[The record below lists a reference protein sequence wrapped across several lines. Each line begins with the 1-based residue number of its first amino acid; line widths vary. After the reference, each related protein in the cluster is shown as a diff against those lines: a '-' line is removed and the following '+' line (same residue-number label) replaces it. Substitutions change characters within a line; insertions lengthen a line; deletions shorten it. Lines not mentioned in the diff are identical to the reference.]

1 MHYLQLIV
9 NLDPLCHRFRFPQ
22 SHFNT
27 HNAIMLS
34 IVPKSAI
41 PDLTEYIYDVI
52 QHQIFFIDV
61 HSKMF
66 PWSGS
71 PTAYV
76 AEPMLRID
84 PDWFFWSGVYNK
96 EPGTGRSCSDKPNQ
110 RNSFFCDRSPN
121 INWAEIRISIR
132 GFEFAESN
140 IKTCFPQM
148 MPTGARNGPIPRKQ
162 RLDQTGHRT
171 KKQS

>member
-1 MHYLQLIV
+1 
-9 NLDPLCHRFRFPQ
+9 
-22 SHFNT
+22 
-27 HNAIMLS
+27 MLS

-76 AEPMLRID
+76 AE
-84 PDWFFWSGVYNK
+84 G
-96 EPGTGRSCSDKPNQ
+96 
-110 RNSFFCDRSPN
+110 
-121 INWAEIRISIR
+121 SI
-132 GFEFAESN
+132 
-140 IKTCFPQM
+140 
-148 MPTGARNGPIPRKQ
+148 
-162 RLDQTGHRT
+162 QTGSLGLVSITKNPARVGPVLTNLINRT
-171 KKQS
+171 PSSVIDLHILIEQK